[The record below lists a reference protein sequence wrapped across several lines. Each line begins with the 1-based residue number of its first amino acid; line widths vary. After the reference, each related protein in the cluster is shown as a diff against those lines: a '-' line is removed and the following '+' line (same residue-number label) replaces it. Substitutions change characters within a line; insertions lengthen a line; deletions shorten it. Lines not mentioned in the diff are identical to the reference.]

1 MALVAPS
8 ITDAPVPTW
17 DDQQLEAWS
26 DVKGMTGTSL
36 EECYTGPY
44 DLTFSK
50 FNPTPGTGRTGLTA
64 VPPNPYPFYSETER
78 YLPIL
83 QGDGGQLSEWQ
94 PMYNPSKEQAD
105 ADREAAFAS
114 GVPHGYVALGTQPP
128 SGSQLE
134 LWVVSELHSEDEY
147 GAQVDPSTGQHSG
160 GAFKIKV
167 DAGIRIEALRNVI
180 RDEGGIIPA
189 LQKLSYAG
197 KHLDDSQR
205 TLAHYGVAYWH
216 ARFPHWPIKIRRF

>member
-1 MALVAPS
+1 MSVRVTAATRLGHEGMRRPRGEGAP
-8 ITDAPVPTW
+8 
-17 DDQQLEAWS
+17 E
-26 DVKGMTGTSL
+26 
-36 EECYTGPY
+36 
-44 DLTFSK
+44 
-50 FNPTPGTGRTGLTA
+50 GLCLRA
-64 VPPNPYPFYSETER
+64 MPWPH
-78 YLPIL
+78 
-83 QGDGGQLSEWQ
+83 
-94 PMYNPSKEQAD
+94 PSPA
-105 ADREAAFAS
+105 
-114 GVPHGYVALGTQPP
+114 GYVALGTQPP